1 MHEFQTIANV
11 ETYHQDTSSP
21 SLNPLDYCLPSG
33 ALSRN
38 SIAFG
43 WAPDDKINSPM
54 SILNERVG
62 GPRASTYGVYAQAT
76 PAHEFD
82 DSQLTEQVRFQDI
95 LSSQAVLVAAIM
107 PLVPLELFSSALCD
121 QIATGLAKFR
131 TNRFLPIRSR
141 GLERAVMERS
151 RVEHRQ
157 AWIATSMESLQI
169 KECSCGCGL
178 RTK

>member
-1 MHEFQTIANV
+1 V
-11 ETYHQDTSSP
+11 
-21 SLNPLDYCLPSG
+21 
-33 ALSRN
+33 ALSPVTVLHWLGPRRQN
-38 SIAFG
+38 KFTHEL
-43 WAPDDKINSPM
+43 
-54 SILNERVG
+54 LNERVG